1 MHCFWVKIYN
11 SMGIE
16 PRWGSGTLHTLLM
29 FIESYLK
36 HLEKCKKCFFLN
48 NLVLGNFMNFLLNL
62 KACRIRLQNNLI

>member
-36 HLEKCKKCFFLN
+36 HLEKCKKCFFKIIWFLE
-48 NLVLGNFMNFLLNL
+48 VL
-62 KACRIRLQNNLI
+62 